1 MVFCL
6 RCFDYECNI
15 VKSMHYCVCMQHFS
29 YTTTPCK
36 NIALTLQLC
45 HNVVLCDNA
54 MQLCCVKTLQ
64 QYELLRNSR
73 RVWLSLTA
81 CVFSCMWSHLCW
93 SLRLVRL
100 CLCVLSRI
108 AVSFQRSIESH
119 WSILGFRP
127 HCSQLHCVNS
137 ALYWWLKH
145 NSIFPNRIVL
155 FHDSHPDIPQRVPSN
170 SCTKNLFI
178 IFRNTL
184 GLVLSQ
190 LWI

>member
-1 MVFCL
+1 
-6 RCFDYECNI
+6 
-15 VKSMHYCVCMQHFS
+15 MQHFS

-119 WSILGFRP
+119 WSILGFRS
-127 HCSQLHCVNS
+127 HCSQLHCANF

-145 NSIFPNRIVL
+145 NRIFPNHIVL
-155 FHDSHPDIPQRVPSN
+155 FHNSHPAISQVIPS
-170 SCTKNLFI
+170 KILLLFLEI
-178 IFRNTL
+178 SS
-184 GLVLSQ
+184 GLFLASYGFKF
-190 LWI
+190 

>member
-1 MVFCL
+1 MVFCR
-6 RCFDYECNI
+6 RCSDYECNI

-29 YTTTPCK
+29 YATTPCK

-93 SLRLVRL
+93 SLRGCVGATVFMCSQSHCCVIPSQHWIALKHSGIQTSLFPIAL
-100 CLCVLSRI
+100 CQLCVVLM
-108 AVSFQRSIESH
+108 IE
-119 WSILGFRP
+119 
-127 HCSQLHCVNS
+127 
-137 ALYWWLKH
+137 A
-145 NSIFPNRIVL
+145 
-155 FHDSHPDIPQRVPSN
+155 
-170 SCTKNLFI
+170 
-178 IFRNTL
+178 
-184 GLVLSQ
+184 
-190 LWI
+190 

>member
-1 MVFCL
+1 MSATLSKVCTNVFV
-6 RCFDYECNI
+6 CNT
-15 VKSMHYCVCMQHFS
+15 SAMQQHHA
-29 YTTTPCK
+29 K
-36 NIALTLQLC
+36 TLQLC

-137 ALYWWLKH
+137 ALYLWLKH
-145 NSIFPNRIVL
+145 KNIFPNRIVL
-155 FHDSHPDIPQRVPSN
+155 FHDSHPAIPQRIPTN